1 MGNRL
6 GQNDRNDRGII
17 SGFHQKSDFDS
28 CFTCQSPCFLENPD
42 FHVLCLTNVFFLR
55 GQICEVVK
63 INRSKVVLNS
73 PSMGKVSVPMSMV
86 IAA

>member
-1 MGNRL
+1 MSFTI
-6 GQNDRNDRGII
+6 GQ
-17 SGFHQKSDFDS
+17 
-28 CFTCQSPCFLENPD
+28 E
-42 FHVLCLTNVFFLR
+42 VLVDHKKLR
-55 GQICEVVK
+55 GQVCEVVK